1 MFGNKGES
9 TPPSGAH
16 REGGSFLSRK
26 QMSVLV
32 LLFILAVAVYFVA
45 TSWTVNDTSSG
56 PTVKQIDNFV
66 ARETASWTG
75 EETDE
80 KFPSG
85 EMPEMLKISGFNDLY
100 IGITTGGPQ
109 GYDIELNIINTGE
122 KAIMLNSITVI
133 TNVEFTNNPGKFE
146 EYEVNILP
154 EANSFKGYSRMK
166 ITKNI
171 KESDLFGTFIESFY
185 VTEVRVK

>member
-1 MFGNKGES
+1 MAGEMESVKKGFDL
-9 TPPSGAH
+9 PSGKQI
-16 REGGSFLSRK
+16 SVFLLIV
-26 QMSVLV
+26 VL
-32 LLFILAVAVYFVA
+32 AGAVYFVA

-56 PTVKQIDNFV
+56 PTTKQIDNFV

-80 KFPSG
+80 KFSSG

-100 IGITTGGPQ
+100 IGITMGGAQ

-122 KAIMLNSITVI
+122 KAIMLDSITVI

-154 EANSFKGYSRMK
+154 EGGSSFKGYSRMK

-185 VTEVRVK
+185 VAEVKIK